1 MSYSYLQ
8 LLTLKQ
14 QFSEFWSGVILMQ
27 GEPTIVQ
34 HHKFSWEKLRQQDVT
49 ELCQDL
55 LYLWV
60 DLLC

>member
-55 LYLWV
+55 L
-60 DLLC
+60 